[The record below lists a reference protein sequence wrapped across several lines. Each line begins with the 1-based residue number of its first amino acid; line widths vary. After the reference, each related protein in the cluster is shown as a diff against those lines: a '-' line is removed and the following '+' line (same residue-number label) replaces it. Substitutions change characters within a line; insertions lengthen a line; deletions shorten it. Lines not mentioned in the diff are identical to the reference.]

1 LRRLSGQI
9 HSHELAGY
17 FQGPARAFRF
27 RGGSPGS
34 EERTVFTI
42 PIASPAERFVPQS
55 NAFALVHREGKD
67 PAGVYFDTTGG
78 SVFYTRTAG
87 DSWQP
92 LAEHLRPAYSV
103 STAMHP

>member
-1 LRRLSGQI
+1 LLTKG
-9 HSHELAGY
+9 L
-17 FQGPARAFRF
+17 
-27 RGGSPGS
+27 
-34 EERTVFTI
+34 
-42 PIASPAERFVPQS
+42 PQS
-55 NAFALVHREGKD
+55 NAFALVHREGMSSDDKD

-92 LAEHLRPAYSV
+92 LAEHLRPAHSV

>member
-1 LRRLSGQI
+1 M
-9 HSHELAGY
+9 
-17 FQGPARAFRF
+17 
-27 RGGSPGS
+27 
-34 EERTVFTI
+34 FTI
-42 PIASPAERFVPQS
+42 PIASPAERFVPEGKLRVARSRDAGKSWELLTKGLPQS
-55 NAFALVHREGKD
+55 NAFALVHREGMSSDDKD

-92 LAEHLRPAYSV
+92 LAEHLRPAHSV